1 MILISA
7 SDNNSWRHYRL
18 RALAKIRA
26 WGYALRACSDA
37 TLGREAEPEAE
48 QGDIRCFSSPDLH
61 IRPTQE
67 SETSP
72 SGMMTPAP

>member
-18 RALAKIRA
+18 RALATIRA
-26 WGYALRACSDA
+26 WAYALRTCSDA
-37 TLGREAEPEAE
+37 TLAARPNPRPNKGN
-48 QGDIRCFSSPDLH
+48 IRCFSSPDLH

-72 SGMMTPAP
+72 SGIMTPAP